1 VTRRVPLCSVP
12 GCPHPS
18 DPDWH
23 RCFVCGKP
31 EGDHQHF
38 PKKSLAGKG
47 AKIVAFL
54 CRHHHELITLNR
66 WREGVYT
73 HPDGSVRYYVQNE
86 KGEEQC
92 ERIIEPA
99 PAHPEPVEGGGGS
112 WFDKLT
118 MSGDAQ
124 APQTAHPEPVE
135 GENLPAIK
143 EETKPQALPSY
154 ELTSTSLIIKEKLT
168 LETHAQL
175 LHNLLR
181 MKSGIQWWV
190 GDELNKAQEDLG
202 EEYAQPIGEDDL
214 RDGKILNWQWVASR
228 VQPTTRVVAP
238 SWSHA
243 RVVAALEK
251 AEQRIWLER
260 ATDEA
265 LTVNALRI
273 AIKGEPEAEPCPG
286 RAEGPCEWQRVC
298 KWCGRVKEK

>member
-54 CRHHHELITLNR
+54 CRKHYELITLNR

-86 KGEEQC
+86 KGEQQC
-92 ERIIEPA
+92 EHIIEPA
-99 PAHPEPVEGGGGS
+99 PAGVEAARIVAG
-112 WFDKLT
+112 L
-118 MSGDAQ
+118 
-124 APQTAHPEPVE
+124 PQMTPGVDNQT
-135 GENLPAIK
+135 NLPTLK

-168 LETHAQL
+168 LKTHAQL

-190 GDELNKAQEDLG
+190 GDELNKAQDDLG
-202 EEYAQPIGEDDL
+202 EEYAQVIGKDDL
-214 RDGKILNWQWVASR
+214 RDGKILNWQWVATCVAKPIR
-228 VQPTTRVVAP
+228 DIAP

-243 RVVAALEK
+243 RVVAALEPD
-251 AEQRIWLER
+251 EQREWLQR
-260 ATDEA
+260 ALDDG

-273 AIKGEPEAEPCPG
+273 AIKGEEPADVCPESEDG
-286 RAEGPCEWQRVC
+286 RHHYACRF
-298 KWCGRVKEK
+298 CGKEK

>member
-1 VTRRVPLCSVP
+1 MTRRVPLCSVP

-54 CRHHHELITLNR
+54 CRKHHELITLNR

-92 ERIIEPA
+92 ERIIEEA
-99 PAHPEPVEGGGGS
+99 PAGVEAARIVAGLPESLPAV
-112 WFDKLT
+112 DN
-118 MSGDAQ
+118 
-124 APQTAHPEPVE
+124 QT
-135 GENLPAIK
+135 NLPALK
-143 EETKPQALPSY
+143 EETLPNY
-154 ELTSTSLIIKEKLT
+154 ELTPTSLIIKEKLT
-168 LETHAQL
+168 LKTHAQL
-175 LHNLLR
+175 LDNLLR

-190 GDELNKAQEDLG
+190 GDELNKAQGDLG
-202 EEYAQPIGEDDL
+202 EEYAQVIGKDDL
-214 RDGKILNWQWVASR
+214 RDGKILNWQWVATCVAKPIR
-228 VQPTTRVVAP
+228 HIAP

-243 RVVAALEK
+243 RVVAALEPD
-251 AEQRIWLER
+251 EQREWLQR
-260 ATDEA
+260 ALDDG